1 MGLPHAVR
9 WYTEHALGHYT
20 TENAALGRTIP
31 KFIPATPE
39 NVFNFPWISNHNL
52 GKEWA
57 DMDCGDWATT
67 ERELCE
73 PATETEATLDMMV
86 DGKDIAD

>member
-67 ERELCE
+67 ERELRE